1 MKMRSKRL
9 IPTAAV
15 LLGLLLTGCGNDNG
29 RKVQSTN
36 AVESVINQQIAKE
49 NAKTEAPATEA
60 PTTET
65 PQTEAPKTEAATVPA
80 TEAPT
85 TEASGVISTETW
97 QDLSNK
103 QKEEAATIT
112 DEQLMGEIRDS
123 YESTPDPSV
132 DIDFT
137 AMSSDMV
144 YATVYQMCY
153 VDPTPYEGK
162 VFKAKGTFAI
172 ATSEITHLYYSYVV
186 IKDALACCASGVEFQ
201 WEKGGE
207 KYPDDYPVDGTEIEV
222 IGTFESYTEE
232 GDPNLYTHLKDAKM
246 TILSKPDNSVATL
259 K

>member
-1 MKMRSKRL
+1 MKTRRKL
-9 IPTAAV
+9 ISVAV
-15 LLGLLLTGCGNDNG
+15 VVLGLCLTGCGEDGG

-36 AVESVINQQIAKE
+36 AVESVIDQQIAKE
-49 NAKTEAPATEA
+49 NARTETEKSEA
-60 PTTET
+60 LVTET
-65 PQTEAPKTEAATVPA
+65 PTEPVTEAPKTEAPV

-85 TEASGVISTETW
+85 TEASSVLSTETW
-97 QDLSNK
+97 EEINK
-103 QKEEAATIT
+103 RQKEEAATIT

-123 YESTPDPSV
+123 YESTPDPDV

-153 VDPTPYEGK
+153 VDPKPYEGK

-172 ATSEITHLYYSYVV
+172 ATSNITNLYYSYVV

-207 KYPDDYPVDGTEIEV
+207 KYPDDYPADGTEIEV

-232 GDPNLYTHLKDAKM
+232 GDPNLYTHLKNAKM
-246 TILSKPDNSVATL
+246 TILSKPETKGAVTE
-259 K
+259 